1 MIQAIE
7 EIKNLVKIHSK
18 YNNNESLKGEIYA
31 LLLKNSLFYDILVI
45 SIDNLLDDDSKLV
58 FKFFSRIHRKKVSTT
73 IYAIFTES
81 LSIYG

>member
-7 EIKNLVKIHSK
+7 AIKNLVKIHSK

-45 SIDNLLDDDSKLV
+45 SIDNLLDDSKLV